1 MWIYIYYNCLSGG
14 LVYVLADVTSSPFS
28 MFIHLTSTAL
38 SLVCKTSK
46 GCKQR
51 GQMSLYYVGSSQAE
65 PLCGSLR
72 SLKRN
77 IIWNWP
83 CLYTKCLWHCFKV
96 FNMNNYLRLICAFK
110 RLHCLK
116 SISLKKKIKYLGC
129 TNIFFS
135 KSCMKY
141 NFLHFRSDLSGC
153 WEFTLKVD
161 PPVHCNLLWKETSN
175 VSVSHYCP
183 MFFSL

>member
-1 MWIYIYYNCLSGG
+1 MLYIYSSELYPLVNKEKIVLWVWIYIYYNCLSGG

-96 FNMNNYLRLICAFK
+96 FNMNSYLRLCAFK

-116 SISLKKKIKYLGC
+116 SISQKKKIISRVHQHFLFKRLNEIWLLELQIIFVRLLGIC
-129 TNIFFS
+129 T
-135 KSCMKY
+135 
-141 NFLHFRSDLSGC
+141 
-153 WEFTLKVD
+153 
-161 PPVHCNLLWKETSN
+161 
-175 VSVSHYCP
+175 
-183 MFFSL
+183 